1 MNLFTMIEEKW
12 EELCEKT
19 APTWKKLR
27 KFFKKTGRVL
37 RTIWIYLH
45 KFRGIIA
52 SIPVAVAAIWLGL
65 RNMAE
70 LPESVGINLLAD
82 GGYSMMVVRPLA
94 VLAPM
99 LLTLVCIFLTAC
111 SKRTLFPWMV
121 SVLSLLIPLLIWVTN
136 LYPA

>member
-45 KFRGIIA
+45 KFRGIIS

-65 RNMAE
+65 
-70 LPESVGINLLAD
+70 
-82 GGYSMMVVRPLA
+82 RPLA